1 MRKIVAIFLGFL
13 GMGYATL
20 AATPSWSEVDL
31 SPDAADGG
39 VQIRAGDYHPGQVFR
54 GARPGS
60 APAVSPPW
68 QAYYECQEQVGGWG
82 CLQPLPEPH
91 DPSHTAATPGRIEE
105 AIRRVRLPALV
116 VHTQPTTRTLVNIET
131 IFYTDPS
138 PVSRTLTI
146 LGHQVRIQATA
157 ATYTWSFGDRTTQT
171 TTSPG
176 APYPHQSV
184 THRYQHPATALS
196 ITVSTGYTV
205 RYTIDD
211 GPWQQLD
218 TPINATG
225 PTTTISVVQ
234 AQSVLTAP

>member
-1 MRKIVAIFLGFL
+1 MIRTAIALGITVFLSCAPASAETIV
-13 GMGYATL
+13 
-20 AATPSWSEVDL
+20 
-31 SPDAADGG
+31 SPDETRQGIK
-39 VQIRAGDYHPGQVFR
+39 VWERNEFPGTSIPSV
-54 GARPGS
+54 GTGS